1 MLVGNKNNTA
11 VRNLYKSRS
20 DKAINYA
27 LSEIKSADIAQ
38 FVQHIYLYG
47 SCARNEQSYGS
58 DVDLLL
64 ELSNSFDSVD
74 KRKKSAMISELRSR
88 LSNHDNTLPEIEF
101 KLVIGSQWKTD
112 NTIFFANV
120 RRDGIKLW

>member
-1 MLVGNKNNTA
+1 M
-11 VRNLYKSRS
+11 RNLYKSRS

-47 SCARNEQSYGS
+47 SSARNEQSYGS

-74 KRKKSAMISELRSR
+74 KRKKSDMISELRSR

-120 RRDGIKLW
+120 RRDGAEISLKRNP